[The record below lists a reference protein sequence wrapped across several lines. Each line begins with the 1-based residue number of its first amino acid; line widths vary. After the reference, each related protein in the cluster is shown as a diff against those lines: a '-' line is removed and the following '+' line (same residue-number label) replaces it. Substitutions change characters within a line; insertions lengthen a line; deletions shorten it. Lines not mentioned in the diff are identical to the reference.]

1 MTRAERRA
9 HWHSIINNQATSG
22 ISAAAYC
29 RESRINLHL
38 FYSWR
43 RRFREAACG
52 NAGGFI
58 ELKAESSFDND
69 AGICIRLAPGL
80 YIEVARGFDPAT
92 LCAVIDTLARHRC
105 SA

>member
-22 ISAAAYC
+22 VSAAAYC
-29 RESRINLHL
+29 RESRINRHL

-43 RRFREAACG
+43 RRFRKAAWAD
-52 NAGGFI
+52 AGGFI
-58 ELKAESSFDND
+58 ELRAGDSFAND
-69 AGICIRLAPGL
+69 AGISIRLDTGL
-80 YIEVARGFDPAT
+80 CIDVARGFDPAT
-92 LCAVIDTLARHRC
+92 LCVVIDTLTRRRC

>member
-9 HWHSIINNQATSG
+9 HWRAIITNQASSG
-22 ISAAAYC
+22 SSAAAYC
-29 RESRINLHL
+29 RESRINRHL

-43 RRFREAACG
+43 RRFKEAAYVDT
-52 NAGGFI
+52 GGFI
-58 ELKAESSFDND
+58 ELRSDSSFAND
-69 AGICIRLAPGL
+69 AGICIRLDTGL
-80 YIEVARGFDPAT
+80 CIDVARGFDPAT

>member
-9 HWHSIINNQATSG
+9 HWHAIINNQATSG

-29 RESRINLHL
+29 RETLINRHL

-43 RRFREAACG
+43 RRFKDVACVDT
-52 NAGGFI
+52 GGFI
-58 ELKAESSFDND
+58 ELRSDRSFAND
-69 AGICIRLAPGL
+69 AGVCIRLDTGVC
-80 YIEVARGFDPAT
+80 IDVARGFDPAT
-92 LCAVIDTLARHRC
+92 LCAVIDALIRHPC

>member
-1 MTRAERRA
+1 MTRAERQA
-9 HWHSIINNQATSG
+9 HWHTIINNQATSG

-52 NAGGFI
+52 DAGGFI
-58 ELKAESSFDND
+58 ELRAESSFAND
-69 AGICIRLAPGL
+69 AGICIRLDTGL
-80 YIEVARGFDPAT
+80 CIDVARVFDPAT
-92 LCAVIDTLARHRC
+92 LCAVIDTLMRHRC

>member
-9 HWHSIINNQATSG
+9 HWHAIVNTHATSG

-43 RRFREAACG
+43 RRFREAAG
-52 NAGGFI
+52 GDAEGFI
-58 ELKAESSFDND
+58 ELKAESSFADG
-69 AGICIRLAPGL
+69 AGIRIHLDTGLCID
-80 YIEVARGFDPAT
+80 VARGFDPAT
-92 LCAVIDTLARHRC
+92 LCAVIDTLTRHRC